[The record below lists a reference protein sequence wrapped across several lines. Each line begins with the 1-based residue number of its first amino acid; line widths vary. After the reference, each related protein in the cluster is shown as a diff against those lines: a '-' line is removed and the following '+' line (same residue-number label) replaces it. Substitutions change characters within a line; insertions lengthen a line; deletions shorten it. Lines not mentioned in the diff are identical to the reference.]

1 MSMMDF
7 DYGAD
12 VSEGSGVARVNP
24 EEGQQYGVLKS
35 VIHLGKIASSYAGK
49 PKPPTNKV
57 VLNFELKGNLVP
69 EGEDECITGLHPET
83 GEPLDHSITINLT
96 KGDNAMLTKVMAAL
110 VSKKEMT
117 EGTVKGWDQ
126 LIGRPVGL
134 DIKGSDEKVDGK
146 PKYVDI
152 KAITAAPAALKA
164 QIPALKN
171 PGVGHV
177 KLPELT
183 VAALHECNMFLDVQ
197 MGMMKSEEW
206 AAGTHPAIALVEEI
220 RKENPKYATAEVKGA
235 KPSEGGTEAQG
246 GGKPAQEPEAVSS
259 DEEF

>member
-1 MSMMDF
+1 MDF
-7 DYGAD
+7 EFDFGAELA
-12 VSEGSGVARVNP
+12 EGNGVKRVNP
-24 EEGQQYGVLKS
+24 EEGLQYGVLKS
-35 VIHLGKIASSYAGK
+35 VIHLGKIGSSYQGK
-49 PKPPTNKV
+49 PKPPVNKV

-110 VSKKEMT
+110 ISKKEMT
-117 EGTVKGWDQ
+117 ENTVKGWDQ

-152 KAITAAPAALKA
+152 KGISAAPAALKA
-164 QIPALKN
+164 QIPGLKN
-171 PGVGHV
+171 PGVGHAT
-177 KLPELT
+177 LPKLT
-183 VAALHECNMFLDVQ
+183 VAALHECNMYLDVQ

-206 AAGTHPAIALVEEI
+206 SAGTHPAIALVEEI
-220 RKENPKYATAEVKGA
+220 RKENPKYATAEVKGGKA
-235 KPSEGGTEAQG
+235 ADSATGTDN
-246 GGKPAQEPEAVSS
+246 KPAVEPEAVSS

>member
-1 MSMMDF
+1 MLDF

-12 VSEGSGVARVNP
+12 VAEGSGVARVNP

-35 VIHLGKIASSYAGK
+35 VIHLGKIASSYNGK
-49 PKPPTNKV
+49 PKPPVNKV

-83 GEPLDHSITINLT
+83 GEPLDHSLTINLT
-96 KGDNAMLTKVMAAL
+96 KGDNAMLTKVMEAL
-110 VSKKEMT
+110 ISKKEMT

-134 DIKGSDEKVDGK
+134 DIKGSDEKVKGK

-152 KAITAAPAALKA
+152 KAITAAPAALKV

-171 PGVGHV
+171 PGVGHAT
-177 KLPELT
+177 LPKLT

-220 RKENPKYATAEVKGA
+220 RKENPKYATAEVKGR
-235 KPSEGGTEAQG
+235 KPAAGDTEGDS
-246 GGKPAQEPEAVSS
+246 GKPPVEPEAVSS

>member
-1 MSMMDF
+1 MLDF

-12 VSEGSGVARVNP
+12 VAEGSGVARVNP

-35 VIHLGKIASSYAGK
+35 VIHLGKIASSYQGK
-49 PKPPTNKV
+49 PKPPVNKV

-69 EGEDECITGLHPET
+69 DGEDECITGLHPET
-83 GEPLDHSITINLT
+83 GEPLDHSLTINLM

-110 VSKKEMT
+110 ISKKEMT
-117 EGTVKGWDQ
+117 EGAVRGWDQ
-126 LIGRPVGL
+126 LIGRPVAL
-134 DIKGSDEKVDGK
+134 DIKGSNEKVEGK

-171 PGVGHV
+171 PGVGHAT
-177 KLPELT
+177 LPKLT

-220 RKENPKYATAEVKGA
+220 RKENPKYATAEVKGS
-235 KPSEGGTEAQG
+235 KPAAGDTEGDS
-246 GGKPAQEPEAVSS
+246 GKPPVEPEAVSS

>member
-1 MSMMDF
+1 MLDF

-12 VSEGSGVARVNP
+12 VAEGSGVARVNP

-35 VIHLGKIASSYAGK
+35 VIHLGKIASTYNKK
-49 PKPPTNKV
+49 PKPPVNKV

-83 GEPLDHSITINLT
+83 GEPLDHSLTINLT

-110 VSKKEMT
+110 ISKKEMT

-134 DIKGSDEKVDGK
+134 DIKGSEEKVEGK

-152 KAITAAPAALKA
+152 KAVTAAPAALKA

-171 PGVGHV
+171 PGVGHAT
-177 KLPELT
+177 LPKLT

-220 RKENPKYATAEVKGA
+220 RKENPKYATAEVKGD
-235 KPSEGGTEAQG
+235 KPAAGGTEG
-246 GGKPAQEPEAVSS
+246 DSGKPPVEPEAVSS